1 MLHGAIRSVLL
12 VFLVALAACGPGGV
26 TAPPGGVVTVTN
38 IDGPEVTIRV
48 GGRDLGRVACQ
59 SEVTV
64 DEAAAGSLPWDLEF
78 VRPDGSVLGTVHEAA
93 DSFRAYIVVRADGVV
108 SGTAPA
114 IGPAPAGC
122 P

>member
-1 MLHGAIRSVLL
+1 MNDAMRGVLL
-12 VFLVALAACGPGGV
+12 AFLVVLAACVPSGAM
-26 TAPPGGVVTVTN
+26 APPGGAVTVRN
-38 IDGPEVTIRV
+38 VDGPEVMIRA

-59 SEVTV
+59 SEITV

-78 VRPDGSVLGTVHEAA
+78 VRPDGSMLGTVHEAA
-93 DSFRAYIVVRADGVV
+93 NDFRAYIVVRADGVV
-108 SGTAPA
+108 AGTAPA